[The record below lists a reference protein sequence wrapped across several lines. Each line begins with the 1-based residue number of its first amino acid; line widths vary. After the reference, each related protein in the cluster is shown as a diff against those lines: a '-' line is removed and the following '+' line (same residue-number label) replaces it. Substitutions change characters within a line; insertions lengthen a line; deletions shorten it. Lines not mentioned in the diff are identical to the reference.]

1 MTRLAEIK
9 TMLDAFWGERLAR
22 LADELGAGP
31 GEQP

>member
-22 LADELGAGP
+22 LADELADA
-31 GEQP
+31 